1 MLRWDFTVAHCA
13 SLWLHCGALRFAVAA
28 LGALCF
34 AGTSLWRT
42 ALSALCSDAVAAL
55 ILPLYAS
62 TGILLMRC
70 EAVNAWMGGSVLAHF
85 LQTIS

>member
-13 SLWLHCGALRFAVAA
+13 SLWLHCGALPLATDA
-28 LGALCF
+28 
-34 AGTSLWRT
+34 LWRP

-55 ILPLYAS
+55 ILLVYAS
-62 TGILLMRC
+62 TDIRLMRC
-70 EAVNAWMGGSVLAHF
+70 EAVTAWMGGSVLAHF